1 MKVQIRYFAS
11 LREAIGTSHEEIS
24 TSAQTV
30 GELRDQLLAQ
40 GGTYLCLARGNA
52 VRIAL
57 NQVMV
62 SEDASL
68 IDNAELAFFPPVTG
82 A

>member
-1 MKVQIRYFAS
+1 MKLNVRYFAS
-11 LREAIGTSHEEIS
+11 LRESIGKSQEEIT

-30 GELRDQLLAQ
+30 GELRSQLLAKGANYQ
-40 GGTYLCLARGNA
+40 SLARGKA

-62 SEDASL
+62 DEEAPLTENS
-68 IDNAELAFFPPVTG
+68 ELAFFPPVTG
-82 A
+82 G